1 MQFEFDFAD
10 VIEKKHKSASK
21 ATAAASSIPPATD
34 VVTTALVEPAKPA
47 SRLEK
52 RFDKLWRQLEN
63 KQNRNN
69 SFEEEYEKTR
79 QWIHNDLA
87 DHRKLYK
94 RELLQQTEKLISH
107 LAKKSLAKWQREEL
121 GSWIEDN
128 FQLLE
133 IHGAAEL
140 PELGRKYFE
149 AKMASLNE
157 GERDYI
163 QQILD
168 ESDQLMAEMDLDD
181 DLDDDL
187 NDDSEFIDDD
197 FEDWSEGAT
206 EEEHDHSRSR
216 DNYYEEV
223 QFEAQKKKKLTFD
236 KSIVSKLFRRT
247 AKALHPD
254 HEQDPVRREEKQA
267 LMKNL
272 LEARKSGNIA
282 MIFKLYR
289 EHVDNATITI
299 DLPELQPMIDLLI
312 QQIEELDQQYQ
323 QKSSQSPMHDWVS
336 NHIVGKPEKR
346 RLAALA
352 ELKRDLEDDIK
363 RTKQLHPYLASLAKL
378 KPLLEER
385 YEQHLFSYF

>member
-1 MQFEFDFAD
+1 MQFELEFAD
-10 VIEKKHKSASK
+10 VIDEKRKTASK
-21 ATAAASSIPPATD
+21 ATPAARSISPSTD
-34 VVTTALVEPAKPA
+34 VVTTSAVGSAKPA

-52 RFDKLWRQLEN
+52 RFDKLWRQLES
-63 KQNRNN
+63 KQSRND
-69 SFEEEYEKTR
+69 SFEDEYEKTR
-79 QWIHNDLA
+79 QWIQNDLA

-107 LAKKSLAKWQREEL
+107 LAKKSLAKWQREEI
-121 GSWIEDN
+121 GSWIEEN
-128 FQLLE
+128 FHLLE

-149 AKMASLNE
+149 AKMASLSN
-157 GERDYI
+157 GERSYI

-168 ESDQLMAEMDLDD
+168 ESDELMAEAGLDD
-181 DLDDDL
+181 PDEDIDESD
-187 NDDSEFIDDD
+187 FIDDD
-197 FEDWSEGAT
+197 FDDWSDTAF
-206 EEEHDHSRSR
+206 EEEAEQSHSRDS
-216 DNYYEEV
+216 YYEEARL
-223 QFEAQKKKKLTFD
+223 ESQKKKKQTFD
-236 KSIVSKLFRRT
+236 KTIVNKLFRRT

-254 HEQDPVRREEKQA
+254 HEQNPVRREEKQA

-299 DLPELQPMIDLLI
+299 DLPELQPMIDLLV
-312 QQIEELDQQYQ
+312 QQIEELDQLYQ

-336 NHIVGKPEKR
+336 NHIVGKSEKR
-346 RLAALA
+346 RVAALA